1 MGREDIRC
9 DSDEEMKE
17 QFEVDNHFLMYIE
30 QDGKII
36 AGITAK
42 DMNKNSKKITLSILA
57 VSNSER
63 KKGLARELVLEF
75 EKRCKIKKIKY
86 IELGARFRACSFYEK
101 LSYNYCLMIQVF
113 DFSTIEDV
121 RNKNKYNFE
130 EISSFQGETYGC
142 ICFKV
147 PSIKKEY
154 IDYFEKNVK
163 TAYAQYIFKKEL

>member
-1 MGREDIRC
+1 MPLFYFI
-9 DSDEEMKE
+9 K
-17 QFEVDNHFLMYIE
+17 L
-30 QDGKII
+30 
-36 AGITAK
+36 
-42 DMNKNSKKITLSILA
+42 NKNSKKITLSILA

-147 PSIKKEY
+147 PSINGECVA
-154 IDYFEKNVK
+154 IINWHCSNLAILLISSANA
-163 TAYAQYIFKKEL
+163 T